1 MNKINSKYQAAVLE
15 VAQKLSP
22 DREHDAA
29 VIAALIEKIDIEK
42 VVCDMVVMI
51 ANAGDDVKIKESSP
65 HLLSIF
71 IELLSKDVVTFIEQM
86 PEEDGE
92 YVGILCALL
101 FHIAEQLLFQD
112 TNE

>member
-15 VAQKLSP
+15 VAQKISP

-42 VVCDMVVMI
+42 VVCDMVVII

-71 IELLSKDVVTFIEQM
+71 IELLPKEVVTFIEHM

-92 YVGILCALL
+92 YVGILCAFMFLVASNM
-101 FHIAEQLLFQD
+101 II
-112 TNE
+112 N